1 MLCVAILA
9 VGTVRMLQSLQA
21 LLSIGYDENVCASAT
36 SFAWV
41 MARWFSFVFLFDKLT
56 YERVS
61 IPQLGVLCKIEALF
75 GFPALEPRPTWV
87 NNRMRMVFGKVD
99 PFLATCG
106 A

>member
-1 MLCVAILA
+1 M
-9 VGTVRMLQSLQA
+9 
-21 LLSIGYDENVCASAT
+21 LSIGYDENVYASAT

-41 MARWFSFVFLFDKLT
+41 MARWFSFVFLFDELT

-61 IPQLGVLCKIEALF
+61 IPQWGVLCKIGALF
-75 GFPALEPRPTWV
+75 GFPALKPRPSWV

>member
-41 MARWFSFVFLFDKLT
+41 MARWFSFV
-56 YERVS
+56 
-61 IPQLGVLCKIEALF
+61 
-75 GFPALEPRPTWV
+75 
-87 NNRMRMVFGKVD
+87 
-99 PFLATCG
+99 
-106 A
+106 